1 MYDQAILK
9 NVCYERRLCIQLR
22 RFVPFD
28 KKKKYNFEEGIDR
41 KESKELPALSDSLYR
56 SSKYYG
62 LYGVD
67 YGVGFL
73 AARSQAFKLVKGEKT
88 RNN

>member
-1 MYDQAILK
+1 MKED
-9 NVCYERRLCIQLR
+9 
-22 RFVPFD
+22 FVFSYAVSFPLT
-28 KKKKYNFEEGIDR
+28 KKKYNFEEGIDR

-73 AARSQAFKLVKGEKT
+73 AARSQAFRLVKGEKT